1 MDWINENSTLCLPD
15 LKAKTVVDTLAAPIV
30 KSGVREV
37 LQIRQAFSK
46 TSTAK
51 YEAFD
56 IRSRSDGFVRDLVMY
71 HGASTGRFTG
81 TGVQLQNLPRGTVK
95 DSIEE
100 VDLVKS
106 GDLGSIR
113 LVHKSPMDLFSSC
126 IRNVIQAREGTQF
139 YCGDFSS
146 IEVRVLF
153 WCADNLEGLKAY
165 EENRDLYRE
174 IATAIYKVPLD
185 RVTKEQ
191 REVGKRAILGCLAK
205 NTPVLTN
212 YGYKPIQEIQKRDW
226 VWNGDQWV
234 RHQGVAERGPKTVIP
249 IGFLG
254 IELTPDHWVQH
265 LGAWRSAGELALNP
279 HILPPI
285 SERYSG
291 LRLLYPENI
300 KSGTNV
306 VSLCAAYAELNRRL
320 GSITYGVEKAELVSL
335 ASSLFP
341 DKKAAIQTE
350 TAISCW
356 TLALGLASKPSGGI
370 LKSVV
375 NLRKIKRGRRMEVAG
390 FHTPSRPLEIFWNTL
405 LRLSGLTNGD
415 SNSTASILMDTM
427 NLEIYVSSLPKLI
440 GRIEETYD
448 LREVSNGS
456 RFQAGR
462 ALVHNCGYGMGKVKF
477 RDTCIQFGQPVTEK
491 LAQIAVDTYRGTHS
505 TIPSLWNNLETAA
518 IRAVRNPDK
527 RFKINHTVWFVANNF
542 LWCELPSGRKLPYYH
557 PTVKFAE
564 TSWGSK
570 KETLFHYG
578 VNPKTKKW
586 EEQKTWGGILTENV
600 VQAIARDLM
609 VYAMLRLEK
618 AGYKTAIHVHD
629 ELLTEHPD
637 GDIEIFKK
645 LMALTPSWAEGLPVK
660 VDAWVDVRY
669 HK

>member
-1 MDWINENSTLCLPD
+1 MTPDQVYMVFDYETRGEDDLKRTGAWEYSLTAEILCVAYRIGTKATLAKTPVKCYSPFFGPKLPNEFIAALENPKILKVARNALFEQVITRHALPKYVEGFDPELCADPASWVCTASMAAALALPRSLEGACSALSLPIQKDMEGRRLILKYCKPRKATKHNPDKWHRKLSELKRIMQYCVTDVEADTAFFLAVPDLTPFEREVWILDQKINLRGIRVDREMVETVLRLVKEELAVLGKRFTELTGIASPNQRAKLLEWLALDGHPLPD
-15 LKAKTVVDTLAAPIV
+15 LKAKTVEDSIKNLPLSIQA
-30 KSGVREV
+30 KKV

-153 WCADNLEGLKAY
+153 WCADHAAGLRAY
-165 EENRDLYRE
+165 EEDRDLYCEQARDVYRRD
-174 IATAIYKVPLD
+174 I
-185 RVTKEQ
+185 TKEDKKERQ
-191 REVGKRAILGCLAK
+191 LGKKLILGAGYGLGHKRFLESCGEDGIPISPLLAK
-205 NTPVLTN
+205 IAIDK
-212 YGYKPIQEIQKRDW
+212 YRERHSPI
-226 VWNGDQWV
+226 
-234 RHQGVAERGPKTVIP
+234 PT
-249 IGFLG
+249 
-254 IELTPDHWVQH
+254 
-265 LGAWRSAGELALNP
+265 
-279 HILPPI
+279 
-285 SERYSG
+285 
-291 LRLLYPENI
+291 
-300 KSGTNV
+300 
-306 VSLCAAYAELNRRL
+306 
-320 GSITYGVEKAELVSL
+320 
-335 ASSLFP
+335 
-341 DKKAAIQTE
+341 
-350 TAISCW
+350 
-356 TLALGLASKPSGGI
+356 
-370 LKSVV
+370 
-375 NLRKIKRGRRMEVAG
+375 
-390 FHTPSRPLEIFWNTL
+390 
-405 LRLSGLTNGD
+405 
-415 SNSTASILMDTM
+415 
-427 NLEIYVSSLPKLI
+427 
-440 GRIEETYD
+440 
-448 LREVSNGS
+448 
-456 RFQAGR
+456 
-462 ALVHNCGYGMGKVKF
+462 
-477 RDTCIQFGQPVTEK
+477 
-491 LAQIAVDTYRGTHS
+491 
-505 TIPSLWNNLETAA
+505 LWNNLETAA
-518 IRAVRNPDK
+518 IRAVRNPGK
-527 RFKINHTVWFVANNF
+527 RFKINHTVWFAANNF
-542 LWCELPSGRKLPYYH
+542 LWCELPSGRKLAYYH

-586 EEQKTWGGILTENV
+586 EEQKTWGGTLTENV

-618 AGYKTAIHVHD
+618 AGYKTTIHVHD
-629 ELLTEHPD
+629 ELLTEHLD